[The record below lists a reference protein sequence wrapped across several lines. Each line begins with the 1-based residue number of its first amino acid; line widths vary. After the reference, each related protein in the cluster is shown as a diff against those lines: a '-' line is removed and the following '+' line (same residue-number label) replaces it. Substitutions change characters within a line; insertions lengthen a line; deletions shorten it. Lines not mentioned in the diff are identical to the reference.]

1 MKKSELLFSIMQVIM
16 DFMLVVCGA
25 LVAFKLR
32 GMTQIQSLINKEG
45 LYNVSLEQY
54 VQLTILVAIVTVVVY
69 AFEGLYN
76 IRSTRHFWQ
85 ESYAVFKGSTIV
97 IVMVMIGFFL
107 QREWFSSRFIIVAA
121 WGLAIFYVCLGRVFL
136 HGLQKYFLVYKGI
149 GVHRVLLVGAGE
161 KMKYICSVIRAQK
174 HLGYRIVDHV
184 EYINI
189 PQIKNIHKIQGIDE
203 VIVHESSLPDDLLI
217 KLHDFCEIN
226 NITYKYMPS
235 SLQTTRFEMS
245 MFAGEPL
252 IEHLHTPL
260 DGWGKITKRVMDI
273 IISTILIVLSS
284 PIMLISAL
292 LVKLENVHAPIVFKN
307 ARIGANGK
315 EFNVYK
321 FRYMKWQWCTTKQNP
336 DWEKAMAYEK
346 ELIAERSVRVGPI
359 YKIKDD
365 PRKSWIG
372 KFLERFS
379 LDEFPQFFNVFWGD
393 MSLVGPRPHQ
403 GREVEK
409 YREYHRRLL
418 TIKPGITG
426 MAQISGRSDL
436 NFEDEYRLDVYYIE
450 HWSIFLDLKILLK
463 TPFAVLRSRNNS

>member
-1 MKKSELLFSIMQVIM
+1 MKKSELLFSVLQVIA
-16 DFMLVVCGA
+16 DFFLVIIGA
-25 LVAFKLR
+25 LLAYKLR
-32 GMTQIQSLINKEG
+32 DTAQIQSLINKEG
-45 LYNVSLEQY
+45 LYNVSFEQY
-54 VQLTILVAIVTVVVY
+54 INFTILIAIIAVIVY

-76 IRSTRHFWQ
+76 VRSTRRFWQ
-85 ESYAVFKGSTIV
+85 ESYSVFKGSTIV
-97 IVMVMIGFFL
+97 VVLVMIGFFL

-121 WGLAIFYVCLGRVFL
+121 WGLVIFSVSLGRVFL
-136 HGLQKYFLVYKGI
+136 HGVQKYLLVHKGV
-149 GVHRVLLVGAGE
+149 GVHRVLLVGASE
-161 KMKYICSVIRAQK
+161 KMKYICRMIRMQK
-174 HLGYRIVDHV
+174 HLGYSIVDHV
-184 EYINI
+184 EYINL
-189 PQIKNIHKIQGIDE
+189 PQIKDIYRTQGIDE
-203 VIVHESSLPDDLLI
+203 IIVHESSLPDDLLI

-226 NITYKYMPS
+226 NITYKHIPS
-235 SLQTTRFEMS
+235 SLQTTRFEMM
-245 MFAGEPL
+245 MFVGEPL

-260 DGWGKITKRVMDI
+260 DGWGEISKR
-273 IISTILIVLSS
+273 ILDLVLSGFLIICTS
-284 PIMLISAL
+284 PIMLIVAIFI
-292 LVKLENVHAPIVFKN
+292 KLENIHAPIIFKN
-307 ARIGANGK
+307 ARIGADGK

-321 FRYMKWQWCTTKQNP
+321 FRYFKWKFCTTKLNP
-336 DWEKAMAYEK
+336 EWKEAMEYEK
-346 ELIAERSVRVGPI
+346 KLIAEQSIRVGPI

-379 LDEFPQFFNVFWGD
+379 IDEFPQFFNVFFGD

-450 HWSIFLDLKILLK
+450 NWSILLDLKIILK
-463 TPFAVLRSRNNS
+463 TPLAVLRPRNNS